1 MKAKGMVNIES
12 LNVTAKPF
20 GKLKILNNHSDN
32 EIYSMFWEKAHNDN
46 FILKFSSN
54 KYSGNLEKYIS
65 DTDLFIIVSIFLLG
79 NMETQEWL
87 LDLYNWE
94 PP

>member
-1 MKAKGMVNIES
+1 MNVKGMVNIDS

-20 GKLKILNNHSDN
+20 GKLKILNNHSKN

-54 KYSGNLEKYIS
+54 EYNGNLEKYIS
-65 DTDLFIIVSIFLLG
+65 DTDLFKIVSIFLLG

-87 LDLYNWE
+87 IDLYNWE

>member
-1 MKAKGMVNIES
+1 MNVKGMVNIDS

-20 GKLKILNNHSDN
+20 GKLKILNNHSKHD
-32 EIYSMFWEKAHNDN
+32 IYSMFWEKAHNDN

-54 KYSGNLEKYIS
+54 EYNGNLEKYIS
-65 DTDLFIIVSIFLLG
+65 DTDLFKIVSMFLLG

-87 LDLYNWE
+87 IDLYNWE